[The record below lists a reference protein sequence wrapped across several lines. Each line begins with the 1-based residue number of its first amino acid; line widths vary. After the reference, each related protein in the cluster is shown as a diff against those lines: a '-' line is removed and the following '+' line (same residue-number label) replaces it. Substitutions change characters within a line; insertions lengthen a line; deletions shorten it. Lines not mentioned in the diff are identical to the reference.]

1 MAPRAIWKGAISFG
15 MVVIPVKLYAGTEN
29 HDIRFVQLHSTC
41 HNRIRQ
47 KRFCPYHETD
57 VEMDEI
63 IRGYEYAK
71 DLYVVMDDSDF
82 DDLPVPSK
90 HTIEISQFA
99 ELREIDPIFFE
110 RTYLL
115 EPEDIGRKPYTMLKQ
130 VMEQTGRVAV
140 GALSIRQKEHL
151 CCLRPYEGGL
161 AVATM
166 FRVDEL
172 RSTGELSWEESS
184 TVGSEEIQM
193 ATALVDQLTRKFDPS
208 KYEDAYRAQLEQVI
222 EAKLGKAE
230 PVAAA
235 PMPQKSQMGD
245 LMAALRASIEA
256 TKDELPVET
265 NGHAS
270 NGRGKKKQKVG

>member
-1 MAPRAIWKGAISFG
+1 MPPRAIWKGAISFG

-29 HDIRFVQLHSTC
+29 HDIRFVQLHGSC

-47 KRFCPYHETD
+47 KRFCPYHEAD
-57 VEMDEI
+57 VELDEI
-63 IRGYEYAK
+63 VRGYEYAK
-71 DLYVVMDDSDF
+71 DLYVVMGDSDF
-82 DDLPVPSK
+82 DDLPVSSK

-99 ELREIDPIFFE
+99 ELSEIDPIFFE

-115 EPEDIGRKPYTMLKQ
+115 EPEEIGRKPYTLLKK
-130 VMEQTGRVAV
+130 VMEETGRVAI

-161 AVATM
+161 AVVTM

-172 RSTGELSWEESS
+172 RPTGEISWDGSS
-184 TVGSEEIQM
+184 AAGNDEIKM
-193 ATALVDQLTRKFDPS
+193 ATALVDQLTRKFDPTQ
-208 KYEDAYRAQLEQVI
+208 YEDAYRAQLEQVI

-230 PVAAA
+230 PVAAT
-235 PMPQKSQMGD
+235 PIPQRSQTGD

-256 TKDELPVET
+256 SGAELPVEA